1 MIGKKTL
8 ISFTTA
14 IFFTV
19 SYRHFINTGK
29 IEKFNI
35 DNTET
40 SSRNLK
46 SLSIFVCVFV
56 LSYFA
61 QVLILNNGMSNAE
74 RNSPLSYARTQ
85 TEVINMLDSVEI
97 GYAPF

>member
-8 ISFTTA
+8 ISITNATFL
-14 IFFTV
+14 TV
-19 SYRHFINTGK
+19 SYRQFINTGLK
-29 IEKFNI
+29 KENH
-35 DNTET
+35 EA

-46 SLSIFVCVFV
+46 SLLIFVCVFV

-61 QVLILNNGMSNAE
+61 QVLVLNNGMSNKE
-74 RNSPLSYARTQ
+74 MNGRLSYAKTQ
-85 TEVINMLDSVEI
+85 TEVKNMLDSVEI